1 MRLNFGLKIGILY
14 TAFVAFILF
23 FVVKS
28 FGINFDLEEENYYEK
43 EIHFEEEMDA
53 VKNFNELGAEINLLQ
68 KDSLEII
75 LPDYFDKLKNEK
87 ISILFKRPSDKKL
100 DFEIDYPIT
109 QLKTKIEFNKF
120 IIGVYNVEIK
130 FTIDSIKYLHKKT
143 IYIQ

>member
-14 TAFVAFILF
+14 AAFVVFILF

-28 FGINFDLEEENYYEK
+28 FGISFDLEEENYYEK

-53 VKNFNELGAEINLLQ
+53 IKNFNDLDAEIKLLQ

-75 LPDYFDKLKNEK
+75 LPDYFGKIKNEK

-100 DFEIDYPIT
+100 DFEIEYPIT
-109 QLKTKIEFNKF
+109 QLETKIDFNKF
-120 IIGVYNVEIK
+120 TIGVYNVEIK
-130 FTIDSIKYLHKKT
+130 FTIDSIHYLHKT
-143 IYIQ
+143 NIYIK

>member
-1 MRLNFGLKIGILY
+1 MKINFGLKIGILY
-14 TAFVAFILF
+14 TAFVVFILF

-53 VKNFNELGAEINLLQ
+53 IKNFNDLDAEIKLLQ

-75 LPDYFDKLKNEK
+75 LPDYFARLNNQN
-87 ISILFKRPSDKKL
+87 ITILFKRPSDKKL
-100 DFEIDYPIT
+100 DFEIEYPIT
-109 QLKTKIEFNKF
+109 QLETKIDFNKF
-120 IIGVYNVEIK
+120 TIGVYNVEIK
-130 FTIDSIKYLHKKT
+130 FTIDSIDYLHKSN